1 MSGFTLE
8 TRKAR
13 VARRARSGSKRLAQG
28 LAWLALGIMSVPAAA
43 QVQRTIVNPGFELPN
58 LGTSACV
65 AFATDA
71 QVPGWSTT
79 HPSGAGG
86 GCGLPAA
93 TGPLI
98 ELWGNGGINPPV
110 PARTGRNHAELNANQ
125 ASRLYQT
132 ICLVDGE
139 TINWRFSHR
148 GRQSSTQA
156 DVMDFN
162 IRPTASGTP
171 MTRIVTASDSN
182 DGTPGAYSQCIAGGT
197 CSRAAGPNGWG
208 DYTGS
213 FQWNGGNG
221 VQTIG
226 FEAIS
231 SQGGIT
237 LGNFL
242 DDIQITLQP
251 YVEFSSSTYQTV
263 EGATINV
270 PLIQVTGTVP
280 TGGITVPVTIGG
292 TATLGQDYTTTSG
305 TNTIN
310 VTIPEGV
317 YDGDSFSLT
326 MSSLQDTVI
335 ENNETIV
342 LTIQDSPSYVLTS
355 TSSCGGTA
363 NNNVTWTLLDDDVDL
378 RAAKSVSNATPAGG
392 AATTFTVTFD
402 NNTAR
407 TLLAPTTS
415 HDAVAA
421 VSDAVPAGLTF
432 TSWTCAASNGASCPG
447 GAVNG
452 TTSGSGAISGNATLP
467 AGNAAAGGRVVYTIT
482 ATPGATQCTAVTNTA
497 TIATPSGLNEGTSV
511 QSGFVSPTPGGTA
524 NNSAQAQVDPA
535 CGNLSVTKTNT
546 PAAGAT
552 DQSGDTVTRGTSTV
566 YSIVV
571 SNTGPDAAN
580 NAVLRDPAP
589 TGLSCT
595 TATCGAATGGAVCP
609 ATGTG
614 AGQLSVAN
622 LQSAGGVVLPTLP
635 AGGSLTVSMTCTV
648 Q

>member
-1 MSGFTLE
+1 MNSIAQATP
-8 TRKAR
+8 RS
-13 VARRARSGSKRLAQG
+13 RRFISLSRAG
-28 LAWLALGIMSVPAAA
+28 LAVIAGLLLVSATSAQA
-43 QVQRTIVNPGFELPN
+43 QVQRTFVNPGFEQPN

-79 HPSGAGG
+79 HPSGTGS
-86 GCGLPAA
+86 GCNLTAA

-98 ELWGNGGINPPV
+98 ELWANNFNSV
-110 PARTGRNHAELNANQ
+110 PARSGNNHAELNASQ
-125 ASRLYQT
+125 ASRMYQT
-132 ICLVDGE
+132 VCLVNGE

-148 GRQSSTQA
+148 GRGSATAA

-162 IRPTASGTP
+162 IGPTATGTT
-171 MTRIVTASDSN
+171 TRIVRASDAS
-182 DGTPGAYSQCIAGGT
+182 DGNPGAASMCITGGT
-197 CSRAAGPNGWG
+197 CSRASGPSGWG
-208 DYTGS
+208 DYSGSFTWSSGTGS
-213 FQWNGGNG
+213 
-221 VQTIG
+221 QTIG

-231 SQGGIT
+231 SQGGISV
-237 LGNFL
+237 GNFL

-270 PLIQVTGTVP
+270 PVLQVTGTVP
-280 TGGITVPVTIGG
+280 AGGITVPIVITG

-310 VTIPEGV
+310 VTIPAGV
-317 YDGDSFSLT
+317 YDGNTFNLT

-335 ENNETIV
+335 ENNETLV
-342 LTIQDSPSYVLTS
+342 LTIQPSTGYVLTS
-355 TSSCGGTA
+355 TTTCGSTA

-378 RAAKSVSNATPAGG
+378 RASKSVSNATPAGG
-392 AATTFTVTFD
+392 AATTFTVTFE
-402 NNTAR
+402 NNTAA

-421 VSDAVPAGLTF
+421 VSDAVPTGLTF
-432 TSWTCAASNGASCPG
+432 TSWTCVASNGASCPG
-447 GAVNG
+447 GTTNG
-452 TTSGSGAISGNATLP
+452 TTSGTGAISGNATLP

-482 ATPGATQCTAVTNTA
+482 ATPSATQCAAVTNTA
-497 TIATPSGLNEGTSV
+497 TITTPSTLNEGTSV
-511 QSGFVSPTPGGTA
+511 QTGFVSPTPGGAA
-524 NNSAQAQVDPA
+524 NNTAQASVDPV
-535 CGNLSVTKTNT
+535 CGNLSITKTNT
-546 PAAGAT
+546 PGSGAT
-552 DQSGDTVTRGTSTV
+552 DQTGDTVTRGTSTI

-589 TGLSCT
+589 TGLTCTAVSC
-595 TATCGAATGGAVCP
+595 GSATGGAVCP
-609 ATGTG
+609 ASGTG

-622 LQSAGGVVLPTLP
+622 LQSGSGVVLPTLP
-635 AGGSLTVSMTCTV
+635 ANGSLTFSLTCTV
-648 Q
+648 L